1 MKTSLRD
8 RTMFTAAVHHTQ
20 DLAEDLGLR
29 GPLYHPPGA
38 TRAAESA
45 SLAGNRHQ
53 VLVTA
58 GLALKPIT

>member
-1 MKTSLRD
+1 
-8 RTMFTAAVHHTQ
+8 MFTAAVHHTQ
-20 DLAEDLGLR
+20 ELAEDLGLR

-45 SLAGNRHQ
+45 ALAGKRHQ

-58 GLALKPIT
+58 GLALKSIT

>member
-20 DLAEDLGLR
+20 DLAQDLGLR
-29 GPLYHPPGA
+29 GALYHSPGA
-38 TRAAESA
+38 TRGAESA
-45 SLAGNRHQ
+45 SLAGKRHQ
-53 VLVTA
+53 ALVTA